1 MAIGLGIIFGL
12 LGLGALCTAVFR
24 LAAVALPCYAA
35 VAVGLYAFN
44 RGAGPIAS
52 VALALLSGV
61 VVLTLG
67 QLAYRVGSRP
77 IKIVASLLF
86 AIPAAVAGYNVV
98 HSLSGI
104 GVTSEILRQVFGIV
118 GATVAGT
125 TALARFVRS
134 DSVISGDQRRRS
146 RV

>member
-1 MAIGLGIIFGL
+1 MAIGLGIILGL
-12 LGLGALCTAVFR
+12 LGLGALCTAIFR
-24 LAAVALPCYAA
+24 LAALALPCYAA

-52 VALALLSGV
+52 AALALLSGV

-67 QLAYRVGSRP
+67 QLTYKVGIRP

-104 GVTSEILRQVFGIV
+104 GVTSEILRQVFGIF
-118 GATVAGT
+118 GATTAGS
-125 TALARFVRS
+125 TALARLVRS
-134 DSVISGDQRRRS
+134 DRTRGGDQR
-146 RV
+146 

>member
-1 MAIGLGIIFGL
+1 MAIGLGIIASL
-12 LGLGALCTAVFR
+12 IGLGALCTLIFR
-24 LAAVALPCYAA
+24 LAAVALPSYVA

-44 RGAGPIAS
+44 RGAGLIAS

-61 VVLTLG
+61 VVLVLG
-67 QLAYRVGSRP
+67 EFVYRVGTRP

-86 AIPAAVAGYNVV
+86 AIPAAFAGYNVV

-104 GVTSEILRQVFGIV
+104 GVTSETLRQVFSFF

-134 DSVISGDQRRRS
+134 DSVISGDQR
-146 RV
+146 